1 MRISTLPAF
10 FASCT
15 TLLLSSQL
23 LLAQTD
29 GPYKITHTSVLGG
42 EGGWDYVVPDPATH
56 RIFIARGTHLM
67 VVDED
72 SGKLIGQVD
81 DIHGAHG
88 TAIAPTY
95 GFASSAQDKS
105 VAMFDLKTLKVISR
119 SPAQEDTDAAIY
131 DAPSNRV
138 FTMNGDAASATVVDA
153 STGKTITNIALG
165 GKPEYAVSAGD
176 GKIYADIADKDEIVE
191 IDARKATVLRRWPT
205 APCKQPTSLTID
217 SAHHR
222 LFTGCRSGVLAVSD
236 TTTTGK
242 VITTLPIGKGV
253 DASGFDP
260 ALGDIFSS
268 CGDGTF
274 TIIHEDTPDKYH
286 VLQTL
291 ATPIGSRNLGVD
303 PTTHKIFVVAADFGP
318 VPAGGRRGPVLPGTF
333 KLLTIERQP

>member
-1 MRISTLPAF
+1 MRTSTLP
-10 FASCT
+10 
-15 TLLLSSQL
+15 LLLAACATLSTAAL
-23 LLAQTD
+23 PAQTD
-29 GPYKITHTSVLGG
+29 GPYKITHTSLLGG
-42 EGGWDYVVPDPATH
+42 DGGWDYIVPDPSTH
-56 RIFIARGTHLM
+56 RLFIARGTHLM

-72 SGKLIGQVD
+72 SGKLIGEVA

-88 TAIAPTY
+88 TAIAPNY

-119 SPAQEDTDAAIY
+119 SPAQDDTDAAIY

-153 STGKTITNIALG
+153 STGKTITNIPLG

-176 GKIYADIADKDEIVE
+176 GKIYVDINDKDQIAEL
-191 IDARKATVLRRWPT
+191 DARNATILRRWPT
-205 APCKQPTSLTID
+205 APCTKPTSLAID
-217 SAHHR
+217 TAHHR

-236 TTTTGK
+236 TTTGK
-242 VITTLPIGKGV
+242 VITTVPIGKGV

-260 ALGDIFSS
+260 STGDIFSS
-268 CGDGTF
+268 AADGTL
-274 TIIHEDTPDKYH
+274 TIIHQDTPDQYH
-286 VLQTL
+286 VLQIL

-318 VPAGGRRGPVLPGTF
+318 APAAGGRKPVLSGTF

>member
-42 EGGWDYVVPDPATH
+42 EGGWDYVVPYPATH

-95 GFASSAQDKS
+95 GFASSAQDKT

-119 SPAQEDTDAAIY
+119 SRPRKTPTP
-131 DAPSNRV
+131 PS
-138 FTMNGDAASATVVDA
+138 TT
-153 STGKTITNIALG
+153 L
-165 GKPEYAVSAGD
+165 
-176 GKIYADIADKDEIVE
+176 
-191 IDARKATVLRRWPT
+191 LPT
-205 APCKQPTSLTID
+205 A
-217 SAHHR
+217 
-222 LFTGCRSGVLAVSD
+222 
-236 TTTTGK
+236 
-242 VITTLPIGKGV
+242 
-253 DASGFDP
+253 
-260 ALGDIFSS
+260 SS
-268 CGDGTF
+268 
-274 TIIHEDTPDKYH
+274 P
-286 VLQTL
+286 
-291 ATPIGSRNLGVD
+291 
-303 PTTHKIFVVAADFGP
+303 
-318 VPAGGRRGPVLPGTF
+318 
-333 KLLTIERQP
+333 

>member
-1 MRISTLPAF
+1 ML
-10 FASCT
+10 FASCAAI
-15 TLLLSSQL
+15 LLAGPS
-23 LLAQTD
+23 LLAQSD

-56 RIFIARGTHLM
+56 HIFIARGTHLM

-72 SGKLIGQVD
+72 SGKLIGEVA

-95 GFASSAQDKS
+95 GFASSAQDKT

-119 SPAQEDTDAAIY
+119 SPAQEDTDAALY

-153 STGKTITNIALG
+153 ATGKTITNIPLG

-176 GKIYADIADKDEIVE
+176 GKVYADIADKDEIVE

-236 TTTTGK
+236 TTTGK
-242 VITTLPIGKGV
+242 VITTVPIGKGV

-260 ALGDIFSS
+260 STGDIFSS
-268 CGDGTF
+268 CGDGTL
-274 TIIHEDTPDKYH
+274 TIIHEDTPDQYH

-303 PTTHKIFVVAADFGP
+303 PSTHKIFVVAADFGP
-318 VPAGGRRGPVLPGTF
+318 IPAGGRRGPVLPGSF